1 MSTLYQVIMENNHLI
16 NISIWVV
23 LIISVFLSKDSPN
36 VQWLAVNILFA
47 RTLDI
52 ALYEPA
58 LKLGGWFYFIM
69 ATQNL
74 LLMALV
80 IKRKQIA
87 NYIAQFNLNFISRFA
102 QKSAKDFSL
111 TPNELTYI
119 LILASAAL
127 IQTASLIERG
137 FRKLTD
143 FNPMFIYNA
152 YPSLMHILTILSVL
166 VVFSL
171 VIDAYRGFYTR
182 RDSTSRSS
190 SM

>member
-1 MSTLYQVIMENNHLI
+1 MVLLYNGDAKFAFDGAHHKTQTDCKLYSSVQFKLYQSLC
-16 NISIWVV
+16 
-23 LIISVFLSKDSPN
+23 
-36 VQWLAVNILFA
+36 
-47 RTLDI
+47 T
-52 ALYEPA
+52 
-58 LKLGGWFYFIM
+58 
-69 ATQNL
+69 
-74 LLMALV
+74 
-80 IKRKQIA
+80 
-87 NYIAQFNLNFISRFA
+87 
-102 QKSAKDFSL
+102 KSAKDFSL

-143 FNPMFIYNA
+143 FNPIFIYNA